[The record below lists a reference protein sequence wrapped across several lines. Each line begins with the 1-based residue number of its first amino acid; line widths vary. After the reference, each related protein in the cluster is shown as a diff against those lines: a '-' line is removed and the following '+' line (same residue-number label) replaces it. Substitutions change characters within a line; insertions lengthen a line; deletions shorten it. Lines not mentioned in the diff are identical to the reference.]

1 MYLLHAFADSSVR
14 TLQEITYYFGEQEIP
29 LRRLTLLFKS
39 LYTQVCG
46 TRRRSRA
53 LPSRLCCRCRTGK
66 VIVSPADTKENA
78 TPDATTKESATKR
91 EISVE
96 IPVED
101 VTRQTDAL
109 IQKYQKVARIPGFR
123 RGHVPASIIRQRFS
137 EEIKTD
143 MVEALIPRFFRQEA
157 ERLSLH
163 PVSQPRV
170 TDLHLHDGEP
180 LRFKAAFEV
189 LPAIKLEGYKEL
201 RAEKPEIAVS
211 EADVEQALA
220 DLRERHASFNPIEG
234 RALADGDFAQVS
246 LDGHPKAEPKSGE
259 AKTGESKSD
268 EGQPVHMDE
277 VLVEIAGQNTMP
289 EFTEHLRGTNP
300 GDERSFDVNYPQD
313 TEDKRLAGKTFTYAV
328 KVQAIKQKSLPE
340 LNDEF
345 AKTLGEFQ
353 TVDDLRKAV
362 REQMESERKHRAEH
376 EAKEKLVKELIQRND
391 FEVPDSLIEQQIDIR
406 LERGLR
412 ALAAQGLTAEQM
424 KKMDLP
430 RLRAGQRDQAV
441 HDVKAALLLERV
453 AEEENIQVSDEEFD
467 RELEALAR
475 QSKQTSEAVRARLT
489 RDGGLDRIR
498 TRIRNEKTLE
508 FLYHQ
513 SA

>member
-1 MYLLHAFADSSVR
+1 
-14 TLQEITYYFGEQEIP
+14 
-29 LRRLTLLFKS
+29 
-39 LYTQVCG
+39 
-46 TRRRSRA
+46 
-53 LPSRLCCRCRTGK
+53 
-66 VIVSPADTKENA
+66 VSPTEIKES
-78 TPDATTKESATKR
+78 TTKESTTKR
-91 EISVE
+91 EIEVE

-101 VTRQTDAL
+101 VNRQTDSL

-143 MVEALIPRFFRQEA
+143 MVEALIPRFFKQEA

-189 LPAIKLEGYKEL
+189 LPEIKLEGYKEL
-201 RAEKPEIAVS
+201 RADKPEIAVS

-220 DLRERHASFNPIEG
+220 DLRERHASFNPVEG
-234 RALADGDFAQVS
+234 RPLADGDFAQVS
-246 LDGHPKAEPKSGE
+246 LDGNPKAEQKSDDQKSG
-259 AKTGESKSD
+259 

-277 VLVEIAGQNTMP
+277 VLVEIAGKDTMP
-289 EFTEHLRGTNP
+289 EFTEHLRGTSA
-300 GDERSFDVNYPQD
+300 GDERTFDVNYPED
-313 TEDKRLAGKTFTYAV
+313 TQDKRLAGKTFTYTV
-328 KVQAIKQKSLPE
+328 EVGAIKQKSLPE

-353 TVDDLRKAV
+353 TVDDVRKAI
-362 REQMESERKHRAEH
+362 REQMESERKHQAEH
-376 EAKEKLVKELIQRND
+376 DAKEKLVGELIQRND

-424 KKMDLP
+424 KKMDLN
-430 RLRAGQRDQAV
+430 RLRAGQREQAI

-453 AEEENIQVSDEEFD
+453 AEEENVQVSDEELNQ
-467 RELEALAR
+467 ELESLAR

-498 TRIRNEKTLE
+498 TRIRNEKTLD

>member
-1 MYLLHAFADSSVR
+1 M
-14 TLQEITYYFGEQEIP
+14 
-29 LRRLTLLFKS
+29 
-39 LYTQVCG
+39 
-46 TRRRSRA
+46 
-53 LPSRLCCRCRTGK
+53 
-66 VIVSPADTKENA
+66 SPTDIKEN
-78 TPDATTKESATKR
+78 TTKESTTKR
-91 EISVE
+91 EIQVE

-101 VTRQTDAL
+101 VNRQTDSL

-157 ERLSLH
+157 ERLGVH

-189 LPAIKLEGYKEL
+189 LPEIKLEGYKEL
-201 RAEKPEIAVS
+201 RADKTEIAVS
-211 EADVEQALA
+211 EEDVEHALA
-220 DLRERHASFNPIEG
+220 DLRERHASFNPVEG

-246 LDGHPKAEPKSGE
+246 LDGNP
-259 AKTGESKSD
+259 KTG

-277 VLVEIAGQNTMP
+277 VLVEIAGKDTMP
-289 EFTEHLRGTNP
+289 EFTEHLHGTSA
-300 GDERSFDVNYPQD
+300 GDERTFDVSYPEDAQ
-313 TEDKRLAGKTFTYAV
+313 DKRLAGKTFSYTV
-328 KVQAIKQKSLPE
+328 KVQSLKQKSLPE

-345 AKTLGEFQ
+345 AKQLGEFQ
-353 TVDDLRKAV
+353 TVDDVRKII
-362 REQMESERKHRAEH
+362 REQIEAERKHQAEH
-376 EAKEKLVKELIQRND
+376 EAKDKLVGELIRRND

-412 ALAAQGLTAEQM
+412 ALAAKGLTAEQM
-424 KKMDLP
+424 KKMDLQ
-430 RLRAGQRDQAV
+430 RLRVGQREQAI

-453 AEEENIQVSDEEFD
+453 AEEENVQVGDEELD
-467 RELEALAR
+467 RELESLAK

>member
-1 MYLLHAFADSSVR
+1 M
-14 TLQEITYYFGEQEIP
+14 
-29 LRRLTLLFKS
+29 
-39 LYTQVCG
+39 
-46 TRRRSRA
+46 
-53 LPSRLCCRCRTGK
+53 
-66 VIVSPADTKENA
+66 SPTDL
-78 TPDATTKESATKR
+78 KESAAKESTTKR
-91 EISVE
+91 EIQVE
-96 IPVED
+96 VPVAD
-101 VTRQTDAL
+101 VNRQTDTL

-143 MVEALIPRFFRQEA
+143 MVEALVPRFFRQEA

-189 LPAIKLEGYKEL
+189 LPEIKLEGYKEL
-201 RAEKPEIAVS
+201 RADKPEIAVS
-211 EADVEQALA
+211 EGDVEQALS
-220 DLRERHASFNPIEG
+220 DLRERHASFNPVEG

-246 LDGHPKAEPKSGE
+246 LDGNPKAEPKP
-259 AKTGESKSD
+259 D

-289 EFTEHLRGTNP
+289 EFTEHLRGASA
-300 GDERSFDVNYPQD
+300 GDERTFDVNYPDD
-313 TEDKRLAGKTFTYAV
+313 TQDKRLAGKMFSYTV
-328 KVQAIKQKSLPE
+328 KVQSIKQKSLPE

-345 AKTLGEFQ
+345 AKQLGDLQ
-353 TVDDLRKAV
+353 TVDDLRKGV
-362 REQMESERKHRAEH
+362 REQMESERKHEAERA
-376 EAKEKLVKELIQRND
+376 AKEKLVAELIQRND
-391 FEVPDSLIEQQIDIR
+391 FEVPDSLVEQQIDIR
-406 LERGLR
+406 IERGLR

-424 KKMDLP
+424 KKLDLS
-430 RLRAGQRDQAV
+430 RLRGAQREQAM

-453 AEEENIQVSDEEFD
+453 AEEEKIQVGDEEFD
-467 RELEALAR
+467 RELESLAR

-508 FLYHQ
+508 FLYRQ